1 MLSIIMLSLIFLSFI
16 VVFSKDTIK
25 SMLCLILS
33 FILTAIIFL
42 LLGSEF
48 ISLILVIVYAGAI
61 SILFIFVIMLLNL
74 RLTDIYYINYYYI
87 PLCLFIGLSIF
98 LITYLFFIDHYSF
111 FYYNNLI
118 LNNDVSYI

>member
-1 MLSIIMLSLIFLSFI
+1 MLSIIMLTLIFLSFV

-74 RLTDIYYINYYYI
+74 RLVI
-87 PLCLFIGLSIF
+87 FII
-98 LITYLFFIDHYSF
+98 
-111 FYYNNLI
+111 
-118 LNNDVSYI
+118 